1 MASINVS
8 VCSLDPDLEQQLTQF
23 RFRKEKTNCAVV
35 MKVDKE
41 SQTIVC
47 DEVLEDIEGLE
58 ELKESLPDHQ
68 PRFIVYTFK
77 LSHSDGRSSFPM
89 CFIFYSPRDCKPEMQ
104 MMYAG
109 SKLDLVNRVQ
119 LQHTF
124 EVRELEDMTEE
135 WLVNKLARN

>member
-47 DEVLEDIEGLE
+47 DEVLEDIEGVE

>member
-1 MASINVS
+1 MAGNVC

-23 RFRKEKTNCAVV
+23 RFRKENNNCAVV
-35 MKVDKE
+35 MKVDKA

-47 DEVLEDIEGLE
+47 DEVLEDIEGVE

-77 LSHSDGRSSFPM
+77 LSHSDGRCSYPM

-109 SKLDLVNRVQ
+109 SKLFLVNKVQ
-119 LQHTF
+119 LQHVF
-124 EVRELEDMTEE
+124 EIRELEEMTEE